1 MAQSSTYA
9 GLSYH
14 EAALSDMLRRER
26 AKRLSEQKTANSSF
40 GQEAGSILRNVAT
53 YAADNFSDIKESSK
67 SSDLFEDYAA
77 HLRIVKTLK
86 KAASSSKGAAKGLTD
101 VLASAGMRYLT
112 RRALKRAWQ
121 LAPETWFI
129 SIFLYGNLHIF
140 GRFVMGEKYFCKP
153 GHEWGPKLDFASR
166 SLKNNSSHGALVT
179 TVELAV
185 NLVGIKASPEVIQ
198 HAAGVLEEMSDHEL
212 YQATGHRKSGVVS
225 SGAGTLLG
233 MPLAGVGFG
242 EYLIIGILD
251 ALFIMVALGSL
262 IMVVITWYV
271 IFGVIGAAVEVVTDA
286 VGATSSALEI
296 HQKVIGENVL
306 TVPKF

>member
-86 KAASSSKGAAKGLTD
+86 KAASSSKGAAKGVAD

-112 RRALKRAWQ
+112 RQMLRKAWQ
-121 LAPETWFI
+121 LAIETYFI

-140 GRFVMGEKYFCKP
+140 GRFVMGEKYFCKL
-153 GHEWGPKLDFASR
+153 GHEWNPKLDFASR
-166 SLKNNSSHGALVT
+166 AVKNTSSHGALVT

-212 YQATGHRKSGVVS
+212 YQATGHRKSGVAS
-225 SGAGTLLG
+225 SAAGTALG
-233 MPLAGVGFG
+233 LPLAGIGLG
-242 EYLIIGILD
+242 EALIIGVLD
-251 ALFIMVALGSL
+251 ALVILVILGSL

-271 IFGVIGAAVEVVTDA
+271 IFGAVAAVVEA
-286 VGATSSALEI
+286 VGEAFGATSSALQV
-296 HQKVIGENVL
+296 HQEVTGETL
-306 TVPKF
+306 LPGSKF